1 MRSEPS
7 QNPKVSVCVITYNQE
22 AYIKTCLK
30 SILSQQTNFDFDIV
44 IGEDCSKDNT
54 ATIISEC
61 TKNHSH
67 IKLLDNTSNLGVLPN
82 FIRTLEATTGKYIA
96 FCEGD
101 DYWVD
106 ENKLQKQVDFLE
118 QNSEYR
124 YCGHQSQVLDNAIL
138 TPMYIKTGVLVL
150 EDVIVQNILNTASLV
165 IRQPIINE
173 LPSLFENAKA
183 GDWMLQLIALKSGNA
198 YIMEDVMSVY
208 RKHDTSVWSSLSS
221 KEKGQLGIDNMRL
234 AKSFFAE
241 DKGIRK
247 LIDKAIKLRQKKF
260 GLEPGSIL
268 KRIKRKILK

>member
-1 MRSEPS
+1 MDRVLPD
-7 QNPKVSVCVITYNQE
+7 VSVCMITYNHEIYIEE
-22 AYIKTCLK
+22 AIKSVLAQKTSYSAEFIIYDDASLDSTGEIIK
-30 SILSQQTNFDFDIV
+30 SLLNEYEGDVTIRYKRHDTNV
-44 IGEDCSKDNT
+44 GMM
-54 ATIISEC
+54 
-61 TKNHSH
+61 
-67 IKLLDNTSNLGVLPN
+67 PN
-82 FIRTLEATTGKYIA
+82 FIEALKSCEGKYIA
-96 FCEGD
+96 LCEGD
-101 DYWVD
+101 DYWID
-106 ENKLQKQVDFLE
+106 ELKLQKQVDFLE